1 MSAAPDQ
8 QELILNAAKT
18 CYLRLGV
25 AKTTAADIAA
35 EAGISR
41 ATLYRRFP
49 SHDDIFIS
57 VLARD
62 SLEMVRDCNAR
73 MSGITDPGER
83 IIESM
88 LFSLDEIPRRPLHSH
103 LFKEGSD
110 WLSQAMPAEKLH
122 GISLGM
128 LTDLLGLPNE
138 EPGNRAIDDLAEWL
152 LRVLTSYAMVPS
164 QRARNRDE
172 MRTFLHTMLDPTIN
186 AILGSRASPIK
197 PKNKGRKPHESTAGH
212 H

>member
-1 MSAAPDQ
+1 MPSPPDH

-49 SHDDIFIS
+49 SHDEIFIN

-62 SLEMVRDCNAR
+62 SLAMVEDCNAR
-73 MSGITDPGER
+73 LSGITDPGER
-83 IIESM
+83 IIEGM
-88 LFSLDEIPRRPLHSH
+88 LFTLDEIPRRPLHSH
-103 LFKEGSD
+103 LFKEGTD
-110 WLSQAMPAEKLH
+110 WLSRAMPAEKLH
-122 GISLGM
+122 DISLGM
-128 LTDLLGLPNE
+128 LTDLLGLPG
-138 EPGNRAIDDLAEWL
+138 EPNSREIDDLAEWM
-152 LRVLTSYAMVPS
+152 LRVLISYAMVPS

-172 MRTFLHTMLDPTIN
+172 MRTFLHAMLDPTIN
-186 AILGSRASPIK
+186 AVLGNRPGSKQTPEKRRGK
-197 PKNKGRKPHESTAGH
+197 P
-212 H
+212 